1 MVIFDK
7 YRLNLYLNKNNFIY
21 YHKNISNSIS
31 KKVNYVFTHKNKFM
45 RSFIYFYSFFLIFD
59 NFSSFSYKN
68 NPEFI
73 IKINTTS
80 LLFMAENFN
89 NFF

>member
-21 YHKNISNSIS
+21 YHKNISNNIS